1 MDMDYS
7 QQTDAQV
14 ATFAF
19 NFAKEAE
26 HYKKLADDAKAEL
39 RKRLAITTRA
49 NPHAFGKLRV
59 KVAQTLR
66 FDASL
71 AEEVLPP
78 AKFRK
83 ICVAKPDSTL
93 AKAVLTKAEYEQTR
107 RKYDNAITITVAV
120 EE

>member
-1 MDMDYS
+1 MDIDLS
-7 QQTDAQV
+7 TATDAQV

-26 HYKKLADDAKAEL
+26 NYKRLADDAKAEL

-66 FDASL
+66 FDANL

-78 AKFRK
+78 AKFKK
-83 ICVAKPDSTL
+83 ICIPKPDSTL
-93 AKAVLTKAEYEQTR
+93 AKAVLSKAEYEQTR
-107 RKYDNAITITVAV
+107 KKYENAITITV

>member
-1 MDMDYS
+1 MDIDLTAA
-7 QQTDAQV
+7 TDAQV

-26 HYKKLADDAKAEL
+26 NYKRLADDAKAEL

-59 KVAQTLR
+59 KVAETRR
-66 FDASL
+66 FDAGL

-78 AKFRK
+78 AKFKK
-83 ICVAKPDSTL
+83 ILVAKPDSTL

-107 RKYDNAITITVAV
+107 RKYENAITITV